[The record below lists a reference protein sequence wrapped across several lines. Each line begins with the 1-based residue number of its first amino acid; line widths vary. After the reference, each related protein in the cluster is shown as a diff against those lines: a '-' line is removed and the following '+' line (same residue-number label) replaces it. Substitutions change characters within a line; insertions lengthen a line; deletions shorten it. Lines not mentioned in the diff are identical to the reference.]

1 MNNLARF
8 QLYELGGDYSYNSD
22 FADLAEPDFCLLA
35 RHVLP
40 CSLCLLRHSE
50 NSSSNIR
57 LPFIVALYNFLELY
71 KFHLDHCLPFILAN
85 FTWIMEVPACSVR
98 SSKPRL
104 ERPPTPSAEK
114 NATTNIEGSHW
125 GWGRQSLNYKKN
137 VRDNSGNDSDQG
149 QDQLGWVEVV
159 EPGWRWFQCW
169 PKASGLLGKICPS
182 PKRRCLPWKSVYF
195 GWFLHWTDF
204 FNTVS
209 EKGTWF
215 LNKCERS
222 RKEKSNCQGLYSV

>member
-1 MNNLARF
+1 
-8 QLYELGGDYSYNSD
+8 
-22 FADLAEPDFCLLA
+22 
-35 RHVLP
+35 
-40 CSLCLLRHSE
+40 
-50 NSSSNIR
+50 
-57 LPFIVALYNFLELY
+57 
-71 KFHLDHCLPFILAN
+71 
-85 FTWIMEVPACSVR
+85 MEVPACSVR

-114 NATTNIEGSHW
+114 NTTTEIEVIGV
-125 GWGRQSLNYKKN
+125 RLTKFELEKN
-137 VRDNSGNDSDQG
+137 VRENSENDSDQG
-149 QDQLGWVEVV
+149 QDQIGGVEVV

-169 PKASGLLGKICPS
+169 PKASGLLEKICQN